1 MNVPAGHSENWRVV
15 GSIPTGSPSFLSD
28 ISTGSLSEA
37 SFKLF
42 ISTYDVK

>member
-1 MNVPAGHSENWRVV
+1 MCPLAIQKTG
-15 GSIPTGSPSFLSD
+15 GSWVRFLTEVPSFLSD
-28 ISTGSLSEA
+28 ISTGSLSEV